1 MLANLLAQAV
11 MPTTHAKACEDP
23 SHSSGEA
30 FRRVLGVI
38 ENTLHAHNKTNFTDV
53 SAFNE
58 LIGNAAGV
66 ATIEQIDR
74 QIQLIESEFVEL
86 LKGFDAYKLAW
97 LNHDKASNTTDEAAW
112 HDSNSDLSAA
122 LIEIRDG
129 IADVLVTTYG
139 LAHRMGIDAD
149 KDMLAVST
157 SNASKFFTGTE
168 GDAAQVCKALAD
180 SLGIKVEQRRAA
192 AISAMR
198 EDGVLDFDNAVSVWA
213 FVSADDSD
221 PERPRGKLLKAP
233 GYKPPVFD

>member
-38 ENTLHAHNKTNFTDV
+38 ENTLHANNKTNFTDV

-58 LIGNAAGV
+58 LIGNAAGAADV
-66 ATIEQIDR
+66 FAAMR
-74 QIQLIESEFVEL
+74 QLELIESEFIEL
-86 LKGFDAYKLAW
+86 KTAMLDYVKGEQSLRDGDYTPEEVYGVGGV
-97 LNHDKASNTTDEAAW
+97 SN
-112 HDSNSDLSAA
+112 
-122 LIEIRDG
+122 IIREIRDG
-129 IADVLVTTYG
+129 VADVLVTTYG

-168 GDAAQVCKALAD
+168 ADAAQVCKALAD
-180 SLGIKVEQRRAA
+180 SLGIKVEQRQAA
-192 AISAMR
+192 DLQQTT
-198 EDGVLDFDNAVSVWA
+198 EDGECVCVWA

>member
-1 MLANLLAQAV
+1 MLANVLAQAV

-58 LIGNAAGV
+58 LIGNGAGAA
-66 ATIEQIDR
+66 TLDQIEKQFD
-74 QIQLIESEFVEL
+74 LIASEFEEL
-86 LKGFDAYKLAW
+86 R
-97 LNHDKASNTTDEAAW
+97 KALTHYIEGCQTIQSGDYCAEEVFGVGGYAEG
-112 HDSNSDLSAA
+112 LR
-122 LIEIRDG
+122 EIRDG
-129 IADVLVTTYG
+129 IGDVLVTTYG

-157 SNASKFFTGTE
+157 SNASKFFV
-168 GDAAQVCKALAD
+168 GDEQEAAEVCKALAD
-180 SLGIKVEQRRAA
+180 SLGINVEAREATNLAQGEEGEAA
-192 AISAMR
+192 RI
-198 EDGVLDFDNAVSVWA
+198 SVWA

-233 GYKPPVFD
+233 GFKPPVFD

>member
-1 MLANLLAQAV
+1 M
-11 MPTTHAKACEDP
+11 
-23 SHSSGEA
+23 
-30 FRRVLGVI
+30 
-38 ENTLHAHNKTNFTDV
+38 TNFTDV

-58 LIGNAAGV
+58 LIGNGKGAAT
-66 ATIEQIDR
+66 ADQMAK
-74 QIQLIESEFVEL
+74 QLQLIGSEFGEL
-86 LKGFDAYKLAW
+86 CFELNSMIDIIKCGHLDNDESSQAYV
-97 LNHDKASNTTDEAAW
+97 ASLERFRTGV
-112 HDSNSDLSAA
+112 
-122 LIEIRDG
+122 RDG

-168 GDAAQVCKALAD
+168 SYAAQVCKALAD
-180 SLGIKVEQRRAA
+180 SLGIKVEQRQAA
-192 AISAMR
+192 ELQQTT
-198 EDGVLDFDNAVSVWA
+198 EDGECVCVWA